1 MHNSLP
7 GKGIASAV
15 LAYTLWGIL
24 PFYWKLLSSVRPLHI
39 LAFRIIMSLI
49 SVILLLVLQKNSA
62 WFRLFKDAP
71 KRNLSIAAGL
81 LITYNWGLYIWAV
94 NNGHTIDS
102 SLGYYI
108 NPLISILL
116 GLIFF
121 RERLLPLQWAA
132 FACATLGVT
141 IMTASTGVFPWV
153 SLGLALSFGFYGLV
167 KKKMSIGSLE
177 SLAAETL
184 VALPAGILLLVLPPG
199 NLSDISGLGALPW
212 AGLLLSGVITA
223 APLYCFT
230 QGAKHLPLSTMG
242 FIQFIS
248 PTLQFLV
255 GFFAFGEPFPAA
267 NFIAFGFIWISVI
280 IYIVSLLRKTG
291 AIVNNTV

>member
-1 MHNSLP
+1 MRNSLP
-7 GKGIASAV
+7 GKGIANAV

-24 PFYWKLLSSVRPLHI
+24 PLYWKLLSLVQPLHI

-49 SVILLLVLQKNSA
+49 SVVLVLVFQKNSA
-62 WFRLFKDAP
+62 WFRLFKDMS
-71 KRNLSIAAGL
+71 KRNLAIMAGL
-81 LITYNWGLYIWAV
+81 LITFNWGLFIWAV

-108 NPLISILL
+108 NPLVSILL

-121 RERLLPLQWAA
+121 KERLLPLQWAA
-132 FACATLGVT
+132 FACAVLGVAV
-141 IMTASTGVFPWV
+141 MTVNTGIFPWV
-153 SLGLALSFGFYGLV
+153 SLGLALSFGFYGLI
-167 KKKMSIGSLE
+167 KKKIPVGSLE

-184 VALPAGILLLVLPPG
+184 VALPVGILLLVFPPG
-199 NLSDISGLGALPW
+199 NLSDLSSLGALSW

-223 APLYCFT
+223 SPLYCFA
-230 QGAKHLPLSTMG
+230 QGAKYLPLSAMG

-255 GFFAFGEPFPAA
+255 GFFAFGEPFPAV
-267 NFIAFGFIWISVI
+267 NFVAFGFIWISVI
-280 IYIVSLLRKTG
+280 IYIVSLLGKTG
-291 AIVNNTV
+291 TGPH

>member
-1 MHNSLP
+1 MCNSLP
-7 GKGIASAV
+7 GKGIIYAV

-24 PFYWKLLSSVRPLHI
+24 PLYWKLLSFAQPLHI
-39 LAFRIIMSLI
+39 LAFRIVMSLI
-49 SVILLLVLQKNSA
+49 SVILLLVLQKNGA
-62 WFRLFKDAP
+62 WFRLFKDP
-71 KRNLSIAAGL
+71 SKRNLAIAAGL
-81 LITYNWGLYIWAV
+81 LITFNWGLFIWAV
-94 NNGHTIDS
+94 NNGHTIES

-116 GLIFF
+116 GLVFF

-132 FACATLGVT
+132 FACAGLGVA
-141 IMTASTGVFPWV
+141 IMTVSTGIFPWV

-167 KKKMSIGSLE
+167 KKKIPVGSLE

-184 VALPAGILLLVLPPG
+184 VALPVGVLLLVFPPG
-199 NLSDISGLGALPW
+199 NLSDLSGLGALPW

-223 APLYCFT
+223 GPLYFFA
-230 QGAKHLPLSTMG
+230 QGTKYLPLSAMG

-255 GFFAFGEPFPAA
+255 GFFVFGEPFPKV
-267 NFIAFGFIWISVI
+267 NFIAFSFIWVSVI
-280 IYIVSLLRKTG
+280 IYIVSLFGKTG
-291 AIVNNTV
+291 TTTNQTV